1 MTAQDRTIRLSAFVT
16 AGPGRSGGWRHPE
29 SVSGWLD
36 AEYYRELG
44 RVLERGLFD
53 LAFFADIL
61 AIPRA
66 YANSTEGQLR
76 YGALGSLR
84 LSPIQVLSVIAES
97 TKHLGLAA
105 TISTTYAQPFSVARD
120 LATLDHLSGG
130 RVAWNVV
137 TSFQQSEAAN
147 FGATELLEKGARYER
162 ADEFL
167 QVAAKLWDS
176 WPLESLKFD
185 KATGEFVDYE
195 QIEDVNHDGEWF
207 RVQGPL
213 NVPRPPQGYPVILQ
227 AGASTAGKEFAARW
241 ADAIF
246 CSHASVE
253 SARAFYTEM
262 KDRARAHGR
271 NPDHLKVLPSVTPV
285 VGATPYEAQAK
296 AAELADLVPD
306 VAGLSQLAYHLDTDL
321 SKLPLD
327 EHLPDLD
334 DPSIDGHYHE
344 VVEITR
350 CEGLTLRQLGK
361 QYGGR
366 TEGGLIGT
374 ATEIADEME
383 EWFRSGACDGF
394 TVGAVYQPGAFE
406 EFVDQVIP
414 ELQRRGLYRTS
425 YEGETLRDRLAVDQP
440 ERGAWKRRAK
450 QEVSR

>member
-1 MTAQDRTIRLSAFVT
+1 MTAQDRSIRLSAFVT
-16 AGPGRSGGWRHPE
+16 AGPGRSGGWRHPA

-53 LAFFADIL
+53 FAFFADIL
-61 AIPRA
+61 AVPRA
-66 YANSTEGQLR
+66 YASSIEGQLR

-84 LSPIQVLSVIAES
+84 LSPLQVLGVIAEA
-97 TKHLGLAA
+97 TQHLGLAA

-120 LATLDHLSGG
+120 LASLDHLSGG
-130 RVAWNVV
+130 RVAWNIV

-147 FGATELLEKGARYER
+147 FGASELLEKSARYRR

-167 QVAAKLWDS
+167 EVVAKLWDS
-176 WPLESLKFD
+176 WPLESLRFD
-185 KATGEFVDYE
+185 KEHGEFADHTQVD
-195 QIEDVNHDGEWF
+195 DVDHDGEWF
-207 RVQGPL
+207 TVRGPL

-227 AGASTAGKEFAARW
+227 AGASNSGKDFAARW

-246 CSHASVE
+246 CSHASLE
-253 SARAFYTEM
+253 SAQQFYIEM

-271 NPDHLKVLPSVTPV
+271 DPEQLKILPSVTPV
-285 VGATPYEAQAK
+285 LADTEQAARRK
-296 AAELADLVPD
+296 AEELAQLVPD
-306 VAGLSQLAYHLDTDL
+306 IAGLSQLAYHLDTDL

-350 CEGLTLRQLGK
+350 REGLTLRELGK

-374 ATEIADEME
+374 AAQVADRME
-383 EWFRSGACDGF
+383 EWFTSGACDGF
-394 TVGAVYQPGAFE
+394 TVGAVYQPGAFA
-406 EFVDQVIP
+406 EFVDQVVP
-414 ELQRRGLYRTS
+414 ELQRRGLYRTE
-425 YEGETLRDRLAVDQP
+425 YEGSSLRDRLGVEHP
-440 ERGAWKRRAK
+440 ERGAWRKRAA
-450 QEVSR
+450 Q